1 MSDAQGNLTRNPK
14 KVLTLA
20 TEILTKI
27 IELPDHP
34 SLDPPE
40 KSGIDQG
47 IAAIRLTPQA
57 LLMPEK
63 KLLRMRCRA
72 ARGYKGLRVK

>member
-14 KVLTLA
+14 KVLTLE

-40 KSGIDQG
+40 KIGD
-47 IAAIRLTPQA
+47 
-57 LLMPEK
+57 
-63 KLLRMRCRA
+63 
-72 ARGYKGLRVK
+72 